1 MYNPKL
7 GVKIGGAFSAFIV
20 VACVLGGVAVW
31 HMGRVENSS
40 EKLSKEFVPEVAIAN
55 NLERSAHST
64 MLAMRGYSMSENESY
79 LAETKKNLTLVKQ
92 YLVEATDL
100 VDKSPHLTL
109 LREAVTKTKA
119 RVAEYE
125 KMVAETVTRNQEL
138 AHIRITLDRAAA
150 AYLQNCS
157 EFSTSQYE
165 TMRKEI
171 DEGATKGMLEQR
183 LDKIILANDITGLI
197 NKAQVANFR
206 AQALSDPKLIQEAA
220 KTSDSIEQKLRDL
233 KSITRQEINLREI
246 EESLQAGRAYKDALT
261 NLIHNWSAQQELNK
275 KRAAVAMDVLDAAK
289 AMAEKGMDETL
300 TISSDAT
307 SALSLTSRMMVVGLP
322 VAAVLGLVIAL
333 IITLSITKPINR
345 IIVGL
350 NEAANQVASASVQ
363 VSTASHS
370 LAEGASQQSASI
382 EETSS
387 GMEEMSAMIKRNA
400 DSANEADK
408 LMQAAGKI
416 VATANNSMNQLTQS
430 MTEITRSSEQTVRI
444 IKTIDEI
451 AFQTNLLALNA
462 AVEAARAGEAGAGFA
477 VVAQEVRSLARRAA
491 EAANNTAEMIED
503 TTRKV
508 KEGSEL
514 LYETNDAF
522 SQVARSADRVAELI
536 SEIAVASA
544 EQAQGIDQVNVAIG
558 EMEKVTQ
565 QTASHAEPSASAS
578 DQLHD
583 QAVEMKDFVTQ
594 MTVLVGGRR
603 NNGGQKTESSH
614 NRPSLQIIKP
624 NQPLQTAEA
633 EVNRNRCEQPISA
646 ARTGAIRPAE
656 IIPLD
661 GDFSEF

>member
-7 GVKIGGAFSAFIV
+7 GTKIGGAFSAFIV
-20 VACVLGGVAVW
+20 IACVLGGVAVW
-31 HMGRVENSS
+31 HMGRVKSSS
-40 EKLSKEFVPEVAIAN
+40 EKLSKAFVPEVAIAN

-64 MLAMRGYSMSENESY
+64 MLAMRGYALSENESY
-79 LAETKKNLTLVKQ
+79 LAETEKNLTLVKR
-92 YLVEATDL
+92 YMVEAGDL
-100 VDKSPHLTL
+100 VAKSPHLTL

-119 RVAEYE
+119 RIVEYE

-138 AHIRITLDRAAA
+138 ARIRKTLDRAAVD
-150 AYLQNCS
+150 YMQNCS
-157 EFSTSQYE
+157 EYLTSQYE

-171 DEGATKGMLEQR
+171 DEGTTKGMLEQR
-183 LDKIILANDITGLI
+183 LDKIILTGDITGLV
-197 NKAQVANFR
+197 NKIQVTNFK
-206 AQALSDPKLIQEAA
+206 AQALNDPKLIQEAV
-220 KTSDSIEQKLRDL
+220 KISDSIEQKLQDL
-233 KSITRQEINLREI
+233 KPITRQEINLREI
-246 EESLQAGRAYKDALT
+246 EESLQAGRTYKNALT
-261 NLIHNWSAQQELNK
+261 NLVHNWSAQQELHQ
-275 KRAAVAMDVLDAAK
+275 KRGAVAMDVLDAAK
-289 AMAEKGMDETL
+289 AIAEKGMAETL
-300 TISSDAT
+300 TISSEAT
-307 SALSLTSRMMVVGLP
+307 SDLSLTSRMMVIGLP
-322 VAAVLGLVIAL
+322 TAAVLGLMVAL
-333 IITLSITKPINR
+333 LITFSITKPIRR
-345 IIVGL
+345 IIIGL

-363 VSTASHS
+363 VSTAGHS

-416 VATANNSMNQLTQS
+416 VAMANNSMNQLTQS

-444 IKTIDEI
+444 VKTIDEI

-477 VVAQEVRSLARRAA
+477 VVAQEVRNLALRAA
-491 EAANNTAEMIED
+491 EAAKNTAEMIED
-503 TTRKV
+503 TTRRV

-522 SQVARSADRVAELI
+522 TQVARNSDLVAELV
-536 SEIAVASA
+536 SEIAAGSA
-544 EQAQGIDQVNVAIG
+544 EQAQGINQINVAIG

-565 QTASHAEPSASAS
+565 QTASHAEQSASAS

-603 NNGGQKTESSH
+603 DNGVPKTPSNP
-614 NRPSLQIIKP
+614 NRPSLQIIKSA
-624 NQPLQTAEA
+624 QPLPPAGA
-633 EVNRNRCEQPISA
+633 EVNRNSYQKPISTA
-646 ARTGAIRPAE
+646 KDGAIRPAE